1 MHAVTHPV
9 SSYSLLGVV
18 IGVIFAPV
26 AILGTLF
33 VITRALLGG

>member
-9 SSYSLLGVV
+9 SSYSIVGIV
-18 IGVIFAPV
+18 IAVIFAPV

-33 VITRALLGG
+33 AITRALVGG

>member
-9 SSYSLLGVV
+9 SSYSIVGTV

-26 AILGTLF
+26 VILGTLF
-33 VITRALLGG
+33 VIARALLGA

>member
-9 SSYSLLGVV
+9 SSFSIMGTV

-33 VITRALLGG
+33 VVTKVLLGG